1 MMGSMAEPTAEDAII
16 PIAAP
21 EETTTT
27 TAPWRK

>member
-21 EETTTT
+21 EEIIT
-27 TAPWRK
+27 TAAP